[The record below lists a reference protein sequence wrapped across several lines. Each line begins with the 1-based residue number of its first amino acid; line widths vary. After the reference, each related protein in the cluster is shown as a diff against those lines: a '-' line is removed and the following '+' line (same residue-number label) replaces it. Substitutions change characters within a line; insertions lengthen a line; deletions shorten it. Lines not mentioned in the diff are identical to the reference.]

1 MIIFLMQ
8 SIVFKKICDKI
19 ITNYNN
25 LRGLMIAIKVLVV
38 EDDEVTALNL
48 KMSLEKQGY
57 DVISLVDNAVTA
69 RNKIKIYNPDI
80 ALIDIGLQKT
90 MDGIELAQYIRD
102 KNQLP
107 FIYLTAHS
115 DNEML
120 SKAKKTEPYGYI
132 VKPFDPINL
141 HTTIQMALYRF
152 KEEKKR
158 SSNIDELKSDR
169 EELEKL
175 VYAKKLSDKPI
186 VEFGE
191 GYRHDTGLGE
201 TFYQSQKIKLTKK
214 ENAFIRLM
222 VAQLGSV
229 VDFEQ
234 AINYVWD
241 SKGATDNSVRTLV
254 WRLRSKLP
262 TDVIKNASGVGY
274 YLEE

>member
-1 MIIFLMQ
+1 M
-8 SIVFKKICDKI
+8 S
-19 ITNYNN
+19 
-25 LRGLMIAIKVLVV
+25 AIKVLIV

-57 DVISLVDNAVTA
+57 EIVSVADNAVAA
-69 RNKIKIYNPDI
+69 RSKIKIYNPDI

-90 MDGIELAQYIRD
+90 MDGIKLAQFIRD
-102 KNQLP
+102 KHPLP

-152 KEEKKR
+152 KEETKR
-158 SSNIDELKSDR
+158 ISSIDELKSDR
-169 EELEKL
+169 ENLEKL
-175 VYAKKLSDKPI
+175 VYAKKLSDKPA
-186 VEFGE
+186 VEFGD
-191 GYRHDTGLGE
+191 GYSHDIALGE
-201 TFYQSQKIKLTKK
+201 TFYHGEKIKLTKK
-214 ENAFIRLM
+214 ENAFIRLL
-222 VAQLGSV
+222 VAQLGTV

-262 TDVIKNASGVGY
+262 TDVIKNASGIGY

>member
-1 MIIFLMQ
+1 MA
-8 SIVFKKICDKI
+8 V
-19 ITNYNN
+19 
-25 LRGLMIAIKVLVV
+25 IKVLVV
-38 EDDEVTALNL
+38 EDDEVTAMNL

-57 DVISLVDNAVTA
+57 EVISLADNAITA

-80 ALIDIGLQKT
+80 ALIDIGLQKSS
-90 MDGIELAQYIRD
+90 DGIELAQYIRE
-102 KNQLP
+102 KGALP

-115 DNEML
+115 DNDIL
-120 SKAKKTEPYGYI
+120 AKAKKTEPYGYI

-158 SSNIDELKSDR
+158 NHNIDELKSDR
-169 EELEKL
+169 EHLEKL

-186 VEFGE
+186 VEFGD
-191 GYRHDTGLGE
+191 GYRHDIGLSE
-201 TFYQSQKIKLTKK
+201 TYYQNQKIKLTKK
-214 ENAFIRLM
+214 ENSFIRLL

-234 AINYVWD
+234 AINYVWET
-241 SKGATDNSVRTLV
+241 KGATDNSVRTLV
-254 WRLRSKLP
+254 WRLRNKLP

>member
-1 MIIFLMQ
+1 MH
-8 SIVFKKICDKI
+8 
-19 ITNYNN
+19 
-25 LRGLMIAIKVLVV
+25 AIKVLIV
-38 EDDEVTALNL
+38 EDDEVTAMNL
-48 KMSLEKQGY
+48 KMSLENQGY
-57 DVISLVDNAVTA
+57 DIVSTADNAVAA
-69 RNKIKIYNPDI
+69 RSKIKIYDPDI

-90 MDGIELAQYIRD
+90 MDGIKLAQYIRE
-102 KNQLP
+102 KHSIP

-152 KEEKKR
+152 AEESKR
-158 SSNIDELKSDR
+158 IHSIDELKSDR
-169 EELEKL
+169 DNLEKL
-175 VYAKKLSDKPI
+175 VYAKKMSDKPI
-186 VEFGE
+186 VEFGD
-191 GYRHDTGLGE
+191 GYSHDIGLGE
-201 TFYQSQKIKLTKK
+201 TYYKNEKIKLTKK
-214 ENAFIRLM
+214 ENAFIRLL

-241 SKGATDNSVRTLV
+241 AKGATENSVRTLV

-262 TDVIKNASGVGY
+262 TDIIKNASGMGY

>member
-1 MIIFLMQ
+1 MIKYFRFEPFIEKERIFMN
-8 SIVFKKICDKI
+8 K
-19 ITNYNN
+19 
-25 LRGLMIAIKVLVV
+25 IKVLVV
-38 EDDEVTALNL
+38 EDDEVTAMNL

-57 DVISLVDNAVTA
+57 DVVSLADNAITA

-80 ALIDIGLQKT
+80 ALIDIELQKSN
-90 MDGIELAQYIRD
+90 DGIELAQYIRS
-102 KNQLP
+102 KKPLP

-115 DNEML
+115 DNEIL
-120 SKAKKTEPYGYI
+120 SKAKQTEPYGYI

-152 KEEKKR
+152 NEETKR
-158 SSNIDELKSDR
+158 NSNIDELKSNR
-169 EELEKL
+169 EHLEKL
-175 VYAKKLSDKPI
+175 VFAKKLSDKPI
-186 VEFGE
+186 VEFGD
-191 GYRHDTGLGE
+191 GYRHDTGIGE
-201 TFYQSQKIKLTKK
+201 TYYQDKKVKLTKK
-214 ENAFIRLM
+214 ENAFIRLL

-234 AINYVWD
+234 AINYVWET
-241 SKGATDNSVRTLV
+241 KGATDNSVRTLV

>member
-1 MIIFLMQ
+1 M
-8 SIVFKKICDKI
+8 STV
-19 ITNYNN
+19 
-25 LRGLMIAIKVLVV
+25 KVLVV

-57 DVISLVDNAVTA
+57 DVVSMAENAVAA

-90 MDGIELAQYIRD
+90 TDGIELAQFIRD
-102 KNQLP
+102 KHPLP

-115 DNEML
+115 DNDML
-120 SKAKKTEPYGYI
+120 AKAKKTEPYGYI

-158 SSNIDELKSDR
+158 TTDLSELKSDR
-169 EELEKL
+169 DHLEKL

-191 GYRHDTGLGE
+191 GYKHDIGLGE
-201 TFYQSQKIKLTKK
+201 TYYQDKKIKLTKK
-214 ENAFIRLM
+214 ENAFIRLL

-229 VDFEQ
+229 VDFSQ
-234 AINYVWD
+234 AINYVWET
-241 SKGATDNSVRTLV
+241 KGATENSVRTLV

>member
-1 MIIFLMQ
+1 M
-8 SIVFKKICDKI
+8 SEV
-19 ITNYNN
+19 
-25 LRGLMIAIKVLVV
+25 KVLIV

-57 DVISLVDNAVTA
+57 EIVSIADNAVTA

-90 MDGIELAQYIRD
+90 MDGIKLAQFIRE
-102 KNQLP
+102 KHPMP
-107 FIYLTAHS
+107 FIYLTAHA
-115 DNEML
+115 DNDML

-141 HTTIQMALYRF
+141 HTTIQMAIYRF
-152 KEEKKR
+152 SEESKR
-158 SSNIDELKSDR
+158 IHNLDELKSDR
-169 EELEKL
+169 EQLERL

-186 VEFGE
+186 VAFGN
-191 GYRHDTGLGE
+191 GYMHDIGLGE
-201 TFYQSQKIKLTKK
+201 TFFDGEKIKLTKK
-214 ENAFIRLM
+214 ENAFIRLL
-222 VAQLGSV
+222 VAQLGTV

-241 SKGATDNSVRTLV
+241 AKGATDNSVRTLV

-262 TDVIKNASGVGY
+262 TDVIKNASGIGY